1 MIFKPSREQ
10 LKKTT
15 NLVLVWIFIAVAFGF
30 LYYFLPGEL
39 INSRTGE
46 PVTNIFDFI
55 YFSFVTIL
63 TIGYGDISA
72 IGFVRMLTAIE
83 GLIGWILFG
92 LIVYKVVSVKEDV
105 ILREIHKLSNDQYL
119 SRIRNFLFISN
130 TNLVRF
136 FKEVQSKKIAK
147 DSVIYELSVI
157 STTLKSNIDDTARFL
172 LMNKDSVTGE
182 MEEEEILL
190 LINGVNLCIANFV
203 NALVIIP
210 KHQRDYVL
218 YENII
223 RIVESGKKMYNYY
236 NIHLKSKKRIDDL
249 KMLYTK
255 LEDFGRRYQ

>member
-10 LKKTT
+10 LKKTIS
-15 NLVLVWIFIAVAFGF
+15 LVLVWVLIAVAFGF

-39 INSRTGE
+39 INSGTGN
-46 PVTNIFDFI
+46 PVTSIFDFI

-72 IGFVRMLTAIE
+72 VGFIRSLTAVE

-105 ILREIHKLSNDQYL
+105 ILREVHKLSNDQYL

-136 FKEVQSKKIAK
+136 IKEVQSKKIAK
-147 DSVIYELSVI
+147 DAVIYELSVI
-157 STTLKSNIDDTARFL
+157 STTLKSNIEDTTRFL
-172 LMNKDSVTGE
+172 LMNKDSVAGE
-182 MEEEEILL
+182 LEEEETLI

-203 NALVIIP
+203 NALIMLP
-210 KHQRDYVL
+210 KHPRDYVL
-218 YENII
+218 YENIF
-223 RIVESGKKMYNYY
+223 RIVESTKKMYNYY
-236 NIHLKSKKRIDDL
+236 NIHMKNQRIEDL

-255 LEDFGRRYQ
+255 LEDFGRTYQ